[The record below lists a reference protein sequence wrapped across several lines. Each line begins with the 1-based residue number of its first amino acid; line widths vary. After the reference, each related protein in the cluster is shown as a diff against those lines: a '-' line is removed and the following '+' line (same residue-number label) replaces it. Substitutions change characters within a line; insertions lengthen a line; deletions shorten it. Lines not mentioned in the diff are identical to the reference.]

1 MALIERVKNILITP
15 KTEWPTIAGETATT
29 QSIYVGYVLILAA
42 IGPLAMAIRGGMLLA
57 TVAIFGYVVA
67 LAVTFVLALIVDALA
82 PSFGGEK
89 DFVQSL
95 KLAAYAYTAAWVAGI
110 FNLLPFVGP
119 LLGLLA
125 GLYSLYTF
133 YLGAP
138 VLKKCTAEKAV
149 GFTVVVVV
157 CVVVLNV
164 LLGVVLMSA
173 VVGGGMAGLSG
184 MGMIR

>member
-15 KTEWPTIAGETATT
+15 KTEWPTIAAEAATT

-42 IGPLAMAIRGGMLLA
+42 IGPLAMAIRGGMLMLP
-57 TVAIFGYVVA
+57 VAVFTYVVA
-67 LAVTFVLALIVDALA
+67 LAVTFLLAFIVDALA

-89 DFVQSL
+89 NFTQSL
-95 KLAAYAYTAAWVAGI
+95 KLAAYSHTAAWVAGI
-110 FNLLPFVGP
+110 FHLLPFAGS
-119 LLGLLA
+119 LLALLA

-133 YLGAP
+133 FLGAP

-157 CVVVLNV
+157 CVIVLNV

-173 VVGGGMAGLSG
+173 FIGGGMAGLSG